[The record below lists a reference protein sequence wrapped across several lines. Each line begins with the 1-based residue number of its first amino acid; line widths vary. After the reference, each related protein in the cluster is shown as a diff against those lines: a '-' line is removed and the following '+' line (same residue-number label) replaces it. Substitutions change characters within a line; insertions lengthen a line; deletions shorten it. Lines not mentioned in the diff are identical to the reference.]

1 MGSVV
6 PIIYCKREGEYGG
19 LRVNTNLLW
28 SQVLSVGG
36 GQFFKGLFLVGEAGV
51 EIDYEQI
58 ALGNNTLAS
67 YELIEDAEA
76 GRVTLYYDNEGGRI
90 SFADYKRGVLQIMTL
105 ERKLAASLTFIASSI
120 ALPFAKRSS
129 PATKSSSASTGTSAT
144 TLGTKLAKSSR
155 MSRSGSKVLVLMAT
169 AIHIMNGK
177 TVMKN

>member
-67 YELIEDAEA
+67 YELVEGMQKQVESRCTTTTKA
-76 GRVTLYYDNEGGRI
+76 GGFPLPTTNAV
-90 SFADYKRGVLQIMTL
+90 SSQIMTL

-120 ALPFAKRSS
+120 VPPFAKRSS
-129 PATKSSSASTGTSAT
+129 QQP
-144 TLGTKLAKSSR
+144 SR
-155 MSRSGSKVLVLMAT
+155 VWRLRAHRQQLWVQNWRRVHACH
-169 AIHIMNGK
+169 A
-177 TVMKN
+177 VAARCWC